1 VAKKIIPAK
10 LENLEFM
17 LQFIRNGAEQQG
29 FSKKDVNKIQVAAEE
44 ALVNVISYAYPDD
57 GGDVEHAASL
67 LVEIRCD
74 AKGAEGL
81 VIEIIDWGIPFDPLS
96 LPEPD
101 IEAPP
106 EERNIGGLGIH
117 IMRNIMDEVS
127 YKRDGDRNILTL
139 VKR

>member
-1 VAKKIIPAK
+1 VKIPAK
-10 LENLEFM
+10 LENLESM

-29 FSKKDVNKIQVAAEE
+29 FSGKEINKIQVAAEE

-57 GGDVEHAASL
+57 GGDVEIS
-67 LVEIRCD
+67 CD

-106 EERNIGGLGIH
+106 EEREVGGLGIH

-127 YKRDGDRNILTL
+127 YKREGDRNILTL

>member
-1 VAKKIIPAK
+1 VTKTTIPAK
-10 LENLEFM
+10 LENLESM

-29 FSKKDVNKIQVAAEE
+29 FSKKDINKIQVAAEE

-57 GGDVEHAASL
+57 GGDVE
-67 LVEIRCD
+67 IRCN

-81 VIEIIDWGIPFDPLS
+81 VIEIIDRGVPFDPLS

-101 IEAPP
+101 IEATP
-106 EERNIGGLGIH
+106 EERELGGLGIH

-127 YKRDGDRNILTL
+127 YKREGDRNILTL

>member
-1 VAKKIIPAK
+1 MKIPAK
-10 LENLEFM
+10 LENLESM

-29 FSKKDVNKIQVAAEE
+29 FSGKEINKIQVAAEE

-57 GGDVEHAASL
+57 GGDVE
-67 LVEIRCD
+67 IRCN

-106 EERNIGGLGIH
+106 EEREVGGLGIH

-127 YKRDGDRNILTL
+127 YKREGDRNILTL

>member
-1 VAKKIIPAK
+1 VAKTTIPAK
-10 LENLEFM
+10 LENLESM
-17 LQFIRNGAEQQG
+17 LQFIRNCAEQQG
-29 FSKKDVNKIQVAAEE
+29 FSKREVNKIQVAAEE

-57 GGDVEHAASL
+57 GGDVE
-67 LVEIRCD
+67 IRCN

-101 IEAPP
+101 TEAPP
-106 EERNIGGLGIH
+106 EEREVGGLGIH
-117 IMRNIMDEVS
+117 IMRNIMDEVG
-127 YKRDGDRNILTL
+127 YKREGDRNILTL